1 MSDNNEEVKIP
12 SELRLTYK
20 WDGCVERALVN
31 TTIGTVAGG
40 LASVVL
46 FRKSLCFS
54 YLLYIYT
61 LCFTLLFIFKIYIK
75 NKNVTG
81 GTAMRFALTAFGAG
95 FGAGD
100 AWSKCASEFEKE
112 KK

>member
-1 MSDNNEEVKIP
+1 MSDKNEEVKIP

-46 FRKSLCFS
+46 FRKLSYSLLPTILLCF
-54 YLLYIYT
+54 I
-61 LCFTLLFIFKIYIK
+61 LFVLFKI
-75 NKNVTG
+75 
-81 GTAMRFALTAFGAG
+81 
-95 FGAGD
+95 
-100 AWSKCASEFEKE
+100 
-112 KK
+112 